1 MENTVLAVA
10 GLPERCNYMPSKGPI
25 GFQRMTSLFMNVFI
39 GIVLGCV
46 FLFLSND
53 VATMSAG
60 EVARTFF
67 RSLVMS
73 IPVGY
78 AVGDFLP
85 TIDWGHR
92 LTKMLHV
99 NGRLAGHMVV
109 SLTLAVVNVTAIL
122 TVCML
127 IVLVASVGI
136 AEVLK
141 VVVAL
146 WLPAVA
152 SGFVAIFVLLPVAQ
166 RLASKASGYVPD
178 TVAE

>member
-1 MENTVLAVA
+1 
-10 GLPERCNYMPSKGPI
+10 
-25 GFQRMTSLFMNVFI
+25 MTNLFMNVFI

-46 FLFLSND
+46 LLFLSHD
-53 VATMSAG
+53 VGSMSAG

-67 RSLVMS
+67 QSLVMS

-85 TIDWGHR
+85 TIDWGR
-92 LTKMLHV
+92 RVAKMLHAD
-99 NGRLAGHMVV
+99 GRLASHLAV
-109 SLTLAVVNVTAIL
+109 SLTLAVVNVTVIL

-127 IVLVASVGI
+127 IVLIANVGI

-141 VVVAL
+141 VVAAL

-152 SGFVAIFVLLPVAQ
+152 SGFVAIFALLPVAQ

-178 TVAE
+178 AESNYVPRH